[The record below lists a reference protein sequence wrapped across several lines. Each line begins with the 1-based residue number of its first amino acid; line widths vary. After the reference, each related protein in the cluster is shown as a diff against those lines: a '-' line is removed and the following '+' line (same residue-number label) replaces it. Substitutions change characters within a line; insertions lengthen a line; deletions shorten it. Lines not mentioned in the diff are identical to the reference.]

1 MSEDAPRAPF
11 EPGERFERSLSLSAE
26 DIRTFAT
33 LVGDTNP
40 LHHDEEL
47 AKRSRFGALIASG
60 TQTSALMG
68 AATAALVTDR
78 APSLG
83 LEVSFRFHRVVKAD
97 EQLRIVWEVVSVEP
111 SPKLGG
117 HIVTLDGRMT
127 DAQDRVSVAGQ
138 VKTLVMTPPEG
149 R

>member
-11 EPGERFERSLSLSAE
+11 EPGERFECLLSLTAD
-26 DIRTFAT
+26 DIRAFAT

-40 LHHDEEL
+40 LHHDEDL

-83 LEVSFRFHRVVKAD
+83 VEVRFRVPRAGKAGAPRR
-97 EQLRIVWEVVSVEP
+97 LVWEVASVEP

-127 DAQDRVSVAGQ
+127 DAQGRVSVAGQ
-138 VKTLVMTPPEG
+138 VKTLVMAAPDG
-149 R
+149 K